1 MMLDPAPMFYIA
13 AAVQAALLT
22 MLYLRYDLVT
32 LFCTVFAAESWLIL
46 YKPERHPLFIPSAF
60 AGHREYLGL
69 LPLLLLLA
77 LGLATVLQR
86 RIFAAYRRVKAV
98 LE

>member
-1 MMLDPAPMFYIA
+1 MGNDVGPCTDVSIA

-32 LFCTVFAAESWLIL
+32 LFCAVFAAESWLIL

-60 AGHREYLGL
+60 AGPGEYLAL
-69 LPLLLLLA
+69 LPLA
-77 LGLATVLQR
+77 HSWR
-86 RIFAAYRRVKAV
+86 R
-98 LE
+98 